1 MSTTVADKPKKKLSV
16 AERLKAEHQPHEDF
30 LPLQGT
36 DYVEFYVGNAKQ
48 AAHFYKTA
56 FGFQSVAYSGPET
69 GVKDRASYVVRQNK
83 LTLMLTT
90 PIRSK
95 TEMADHIYKHG
106 DGVKVLALRVEDA
119 KSAWEETTKRG
130 GKSYLKPTTL
140 KDDDGEVV
148 MSGIHTYGDVVH
160 LFIERKNYR
169 GAFMPGF
176 RKWQSDYNPPETGLQ
191 YVDHC
196 VGNVGWNQ
204 MNPWVKFYED
214 VMGFRNILTFD
225 DKDISTEY
233 SALMSK
239 VMSNGNGFVKF
250 PINEPAEG
258 KKKSQVEEYLEFYD
272 GEGVQHVAMAT
283 NNIIE
288 TVTDLQNRG
297 VEFLQVPSTYYDTL
311 LDRVGHIDEEL
322 SALKRLGILVDR
334 DDEGYLLQI
343 FTKPVEDRPTLFF
356 EIIQRKGAKSFGKG
370 NFKALFE
377 AIEREQAARGNL

>member
-1 MSTTVADKPKKKLSV
+1 MATQT
-16 AERLKAEHQPHEDF
+16 
-30 LPLQGT
+30 LPVDTEAHDTFPINGT
-36 DYVEFYVGNAKQ
+36 DYIEFYVGNAKQ

-56 FGFQSVAYSGPET
+56 FGFQSLAYSGPET
-69 GVKDRASYVVRQNK
+69 GVKDRASYAIRQNK
-83 LTLMLTT
+83 LTLLLTT
-90 PIRSK
+90 PIRANNPI
-95 TEMADHIYKHG
+95 ADHVYKHG
-106 DGVKVLALRVEDA
+106 DGVKALALKVEDA
-119 KSAWEETTKRG
+119 ASAWEETTKRG
-130 GKSYLKPTTL
+130 GKSYMEPKTL
-140 KDDDGEVV
+140 SDKQGEVV

-160 LFIERKNYR
+160 LFIERENYR
-169 GAFMPGF
+169 GPFMPGF
-176 RKWQSDYNPPETGLQ
+176 RKWESNYNPSDTGLQ

-196 VGNVGWNQ
+196 VGNVALGQ
-204 MNPWVKFYED
+204 MNPRVKFYED
-214 VMGFRNILTFD
+214 VMGFRNILSFD

-258 KKKSQVEEYLEFYD
+258 KKKSQVDEYLEFYD

-288 TVTDLQNRG
+288 TVIELQKRG
-297 VEFLQVPSTYYDTL
+297 VEFLNIPSAYYDTL

-322 SALKRLGILVDR
+322 NALKRLGILVDR

>member
-1 MSTTVADKPKKKLSV
+1 MSTMHATSTKQNT
-16 AERLKAEHQPHEDF
+16 ETDF

-56 FGFQSVAYSGPET
+56 FGMQSLAYAGPET
-69 GVKDRASYVVRQNK
+69 GVKDRASYAVRQNK
-83 LTLMLTT
+83 LTLVFTT
-90 PIRSK
+90 PLRADNAI
-95 TEMADHIYKHG
+95 ADHIYKHG
-106 DGVKVLALRVEDA
+106 DGIKTLALRVDDA
-119 KSAWEETTKRG
+119 TRAWEETTKRG
-130 GKSYLKPTTL
+130 GKSYMSPTRLT
-140 KDDDGEVV
+140 DETGEVV
-148 MSGIHTYGDVVH
+148 LSGIHTYGDTVH
-160 LFIERKNYR
+160 IFVERKNYN
-169 GAFMPGF
+169 GVFMPGYTAW
-176 RKWQSDYNPPETGLQ
+176 KSVYNPTETGLL

-214 VMGFRNILTFD
+214 VMGFRNILSFD
-225 DKDISTEY
+225 DNDISTEY

-258 KKKSQVEEYLEFYD
+258 KKKSQVEEYLDFYN
-272 GEGVQHVAMAT
+272 GEGCQHVALAT
-283 NNIIE
+283 SNIVE
-288 TVTDLQNRG
+288 TVTALQQRG
-297 VEFLQVPSTYYDTL
+297 IEFLKVPGTYYDDL
-311 LDRVGHIDEEL
+311 LDRVGHIDEDIRP
-322 SALKRLGILVDR
+322 LKELGILVDR

-377 AIEREQAARGNL
+377 AIEREQEMRGNL

>member
-1 MSTTVADKPKKKLSV
+1 MSKTLTAAAPGT
-16 AERLKAEHQPHEDF
+16 QTDF
-30 LPLQGT
+30 LPLEGT

-56 FGFQSVAYSGPET
+56 FGFQSLAYAGPET
-69 GVKDRASYVVRQNK
+69 GVKDRASYAIRQNK
-83 LTLMLTT
+83 LTFVLTT
-90 PIRSK
+90 PLRAGNP
-95 TEMADHIYKHG
+95 MADHIYKHG
-106 DGVKVLALRVEDA
+106 DGVKILALRVQDA
-119 KSAWEETTKRG
+119 TNAWEETTKRG
-130 GKSYLKPTTL
+130 GKSYMEPTRLT
-140 KDDDGEVV
+140 DEHGEVV
-148 MSGIHTYGDVVH
+148 LSGIHTYGDTVH
-160 LFIERKNYR
+160 LFVERKNYN

-176 RKWQSDYNPPETGLQ
+176 KEWKTVYNPTSTGLQ

-204 MNPWVKFYED
+204 MNKWVGFYEE
-214 VMGFRNILTFD
+214 VLGFRNILSFD
-225 DKDISTEY
+225 DNDISTEY

-272 GEGVQHVAMAT
+272 GEGCQHVALAT
-283 NNIIE
+283 NNIVE
-288 TVTDLQNRG
+288 TVTMLRDRG
-297 VEFLQVPSTYYDTL
+297 VEFLKVPTTYYDEL
-311 LDRVGHIDEEL
+311 LDRVGHIDEDLEP
-322 SALKRLGILVDR
+322 LKELGILVDR

-343 FTKPVEDRPTLFF
+343 FTRPVEDRPTLFF

-377 AIEREQAARGNL
+377 AIEREQELRGNL

>member
-1 MSTTVADKPKKKLSV
+1 MSMTVVEPKKKQSID
-16 AERLKAEHQPHEDF
+16 ERLKAEHQPEQDF
-30 LPLQGT
+30 LPLKGT

-56 FGFQSVAYSGPET
+56 FGVQSLAYSGPET
-69 GVKDRASYVVRQNK
+69 GVRDRASYAIRQNK
-83 LTLMLTT
+83 LTFVLTT
-90 PIRSK
+90 PLRAGNPI
-95 TEMADHIYKHG
+95 ADHIAKHG
-106 DGVKVLALRVEDA
+106 DGVKVLALKVEDA
-119 KSAWEETTKRG
+119 TSAWNETTKRG
-130 GKSYLKPTTL
+130 GKSYMEPTTL
-140 KDDDGEVV
+140 QDENGRVV
-148 MSGIHTYGDVVH
+148 MSGIHTYGETVH
-160 LFIERKNYR
+160 LFIERGDYN
-169 GAFMPGF
+169 GVFMPGF
-176 RKWQSDYNPPETGLQ
+176 RKWESNYNPPETGLL

-204 MNPWVKFYED
+204 MNPWVKFYEE
-214 VMGFRNILTFD
+214 VMGFRNILSFD

-258 KKKSQVEEYLEFYD
+258 KKKSQVEEYLDFYN

-283 NNIIE
+283 KDIVT

-297 VEFLQVPSTYYDTL
+297 VEFLKVPTTYYDTL
-311 LDRVGHIDEEL
+311 LDRVGHIDEDLGPLRE
-322 SALKRLGILVDR
+322 LGILVDR
-334 DDEGYLLQI
+334 DNEGYLLQI
-343 FTKPVEDRPTLFF
+343 FTKPVEDRPTLFS

-377 AIEREQAARGNL
+377 ALEKEQEARGNL

>member
-1 MSTTVADKPKKKLSV
+1 MSNT
-16 AERLKAEHQPHEDF
+16 DF

-56 FGFQSVAYSGPET
+56 FGFQSLAYAGPET
-69 GVKDRASYVVRQNK
+69 GVKDRASYAVRQHK
-83 LTLMLTT
+83 LTFVFTT
-90 PIRSK
+90 PLRANNDI
-95 TEMADHIYKHG
+95 ADHIYKHG
-106 DGVKVLALRVEDA
+106 DGVKMLALKVEDA
-119 KSAWEETTKRG
+119 TDAWKQTTIRG
-130 GKSYLKPTTL
+130 AKSYMEPQII
-140 KDDDGEVV
+140 KDDAGEVV
-148 MSGIHTYGDVVH
+148 ISGIHTYGETVH
-160 LFIERKNYR
+160 LFIERKNYT
-169 GAFMPGF
+169 GVFMPGY
-176 RKWQSDYNPPETGLQ
+176 RQWESLYNPTDTGLL

-204 MNPWVKFYED
+204 MNKWVSFYEEI
-214 VMGFRNILTFD
+214 MGFRNILSFD

-258 KKKSQVEEYLEFYD
+258 KKKSQVEEYLEYYD
-272 GEGVQHVAMAT
+272 GEGCQHVALAT
-283 NNIIE
+283 NDIVT
-288 TVTDLQNRG
+288 TVTALQSRG
-297 VEFLQVPSTYYDTL
+297 VEFLKVPTTYYDDL
-311 LDRVGHIDEEL
+311 LDRVGKIDEDL
-322 SALKRLGILVDR
+322 NPLKELGILVDR

-377 AIEREQAARGNL
+377 AIEREQESRGNL